1 MTGAGPA
8 YPPSWYAATTPQL
21 VLQPSLEGE
30 VDADVC
36 VVGGGYT
43 GLSAALH
50 LAGQGYRVVLL
61 EAERLGWG
69 ASGRN
74 GGQVGTGPRQDE
86 AELAAWLGPEVARQL
101 FDLAEAGKAL
111 VRDLVTRHAIDCD
124 LRTGQVVAAAKP
136 GQVGPLHARAARLAR
151 DYGYPLLEP
160 LDARATGALVGSPR
174 YHGGVLDLGALH
186 LQPLAY
192 ALGLARAALAAG
204 VAIYEQSRVVGYT
217 RTDPVVVRTD
227 RGRVRARYLVL
238 GCNGYLGRLEPR
250 LAGHIMPINN
260 FLVATAPLPPTLL
273 PAILPRG
280 SCAHDTLFVLN
291 YFRRTADGRLL
302 FGGGEN
308 YRARFPADIAG
319 FVRPCLLQV
328 FPQLAGVALEYA
340 WGGTLA
346 VTRSRL
352 PHVGRLP
359 PNVFFAHGYSGHGIA
374 NATLAGQLIA
384 EAVAGTAARFD
395 VLARVPAARFPGGR
409 WLRWP
414 GMVLGMLYYA
424 LRDRL

>member
-1 MTGAGPA
+1 
-8 YPPSWYAATTPQL
+8 
-21 VLQPSLEGE
+21 

-74 GGQVGTGPRQDE
+74 GGQVGTGPRKDE
-86 AELAAWLGPEVARQL
+86 AEVAAWLGPLVARQL
-101 FDLAEAGKAL
+101 FELAEAGKAL
-111 VRDLVTRHAIDCD
+111 VRDLVTRHGIDCD
-124 LRTGQVVAAAKP
+124 LRTGQVIAAARP
-136 GQVGPLHARAARLAR
+136 DHVAPLHARAARLAA
-151 DYGYPLLEP
+151 DYCYPLMEP
-160 LDARATGALVGSPR
+160 LDARATGALVGSSR
-174 YHGGVLDLGALH
+174 YHGGLLDLGALH

-192 ALGLARAALAAG
+192 VLGLARAALAAG
-204 VAIYEQSRVVGYT
+204 VAIHEQSRVVGYS

-260 FLVATAPLPPTLL
+260 FLVATAPLPPALM

-308 YRARFPADIAG
+308 YRASFPADIAG

-328 FPQLAGVALEYA
+328 FPQLAGVALEFA

-395 VLARVPAARFPGGR
+395 VLARLPAGRFPGGR

>member
-1 MTGAGPA
+1 VS
-8 YPPSWYAATTPQL
+8 PPSFYAATTPPL
-21 VLQPSLEGE
+21 PLRPSLAGE
-30 VDADVC
+30 VAADVC

-61 EAERLGWG
+61 EAQRIGWG

-74 GGQVGTGPRQDE
+74 GGQVGTGPRKDE
-86 AELAAWLGPEVARQL
+86 AELAAWLGPGVARQL
-101 FDLAEAGKAL
+101 FELAEAGKAL
-111 VRDLVTRHAIDCD
+111 VQDLVSQHRIDCD

-136 GQVGPLHARAARLAR
+136 GHVAPLHARASRLAR
-151 DYGYPLLEP
+151 DYGYRLMEP
-160 LDARATGALVGSPR
+160 LDARATAALVGSPR
-174 YHGGVLDLGALH
+174 YAGGVLDLGALH

-204 VAIYEQSRVVGYT
+204 VQIYEHSRVLGYD
-217 RTDPVVVRTD
+217 RAESVAVRTAA
-227 RGRVRARYLVL
+227 GRVRARYLVL
-238 GCNGYLGRLEPR
+238 GCNGYLGGLEPR

-260 FLVATAPLPPTLL
+260 FIVATAPLPPTLL

-308 YRARFPADIAG
+308 YRAAFPADIASV
-319 FVRPCLLQV
+319 VRPYLLQV
-328 FPQLAGVALEYA
+328 FPQLAGVPLEYA

-346 VTRSRL
+346 ITRNRL

-395 VLARVPAARFPGGR
+395 VLAGAPARRFPGGR